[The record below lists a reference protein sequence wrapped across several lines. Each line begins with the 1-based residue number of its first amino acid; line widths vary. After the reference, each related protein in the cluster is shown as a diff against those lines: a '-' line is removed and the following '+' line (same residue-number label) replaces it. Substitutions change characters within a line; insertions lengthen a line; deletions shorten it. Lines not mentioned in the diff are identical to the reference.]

1 MNEDCNT
8 IYGAYFNHEGETA
21 GLGAEIKDSK
31 AWQDR
36 FRGKTIYGADG
47 TPVIK
52 VKKESEVKDKSCEV
66 NAVTGATLT
75 SVGVS
80 DMLQEGFAK
89 YRKLF
94 AGQAAQTEGQNGSDG
109 EKK

>member
-1 MNEDCNT
+1 M
-8 IYGAYFNHEGETA
+8 
-21 GLGAEIKDSK
+21 
-31 AWQDR
+31 
-36 FRGKTIYGADG
+36 
-47 TPVIK
+47 IK

-94 AGQAAQTEGQNGSDG
+94 AGQTSQTEANDAGDG